1 MPPEP
6 VLKSCILVV
15 SQDVVSLDH
24 QNQIE
29 RAMNNVMEK
38 QLSVKYFDAN
48 ILASTVKVTYD

>member
-48 ILASTVKVTYD
+48 ILA